1 MICISMDSYA
11 EELSRVIEI
20 LKENPR
26 GLSVTDIAA
35 HISVNR
41 NTVSRYLDMLR
52 ISGQVDMKMYGKAKV
67 FFISQRAPISAMI
80 NFSSDMVAVIDGD
93 LTITQVN
100 DSLCEFLE
108 IEKADIIGRELRNS
122 PLVGFDHPL
131 INDRI
136 NAALEGEES
145 SDEIRVMRV
154 DDEKHFKIRL
164 IPTVLTD
171 SSPGVTITLEDI
183 TKRKKAEEALRSSER
198 NYRSLVE
205 EINDAIWDLD
215 DDARFTYVSPQTT
228 ALLGFEPSALLN
240 RPIYSILDEE
250 GASLFDRCIRT
261 CRNNGGSSELF
272 NCQVK
277 HTDGREIILESSLCR
292 RYDEFG
298 LSTGYR
304 LVSRDV
310 TEREKAY
317 RGLFKWKSFLNS
329 VVMNIPAM
337 VLVKEVEKGTYIYFN
352 KETEDFFGIVST
364 SATGKM
370 GWELFPD
377 KFVEYLVSGDREV
390 SGTGAPVSMSEL
402 RLKITGRSERVIKS
416 RKVPIFGM
424 DNRLEYILTLLED
437 ITEEK
442 KAKEEIIAQRDQAQ
456 SYLDLAGVMIA
467 VIDRQGFVTRINRRG
482 CTMLAAKEEDIVG
495 KNWFETVIPLR
506 MRERLRKQYSRFI
519 DGEITPP
526 PNDNGILVKADGSE
540 VPVLWHNSIIKSSEG
555 EISAIVSSASE
566 KNPESSN

>member
-1 MICISMDSYA
+1 MDSYA
-11 EELSRVIEI
+11 EELSKVIET

-52 ISGQVDMKMYGKAKV
+52 ISGQVDMKTYGKAKV

-80 NFSSDMVAVIDGD
+80 NFSSDMVAVIDRD
-93 LTITQVN
+93 LTVSQVN
-100 DSLCEFLE
+100 DSFCEFLG
-108 IEKADIIGRELRNS
+108 IERDDIIGKELRDS

-131 INDRI
+131 INERI
-136 NAALEGEES
+136 LAALEGEES
-145 SDEIRVMRV
+145 SDEIRIMKV
-154 DDEKHFKIRL
+154 DEEKHFKIRL
-164 IPTVLTD
+164 IPTVLND
-171 SSPGVTITLEDI
+171 STPGVTITLEDI
-183 TKRKKAEEALRSSER
+183 TKRKKAEEALISSER

-215 DDARFTYVSPQTT
+215 DDAKFTYVSPRTT
-228 ALLGFEPSALLN
+228 EILGIQPPDLIDK
-240 RPIYSILDEE
+240 PICSILNEE
-250 GASLFDRCIRT
+250 GKSAFEKCVKE
-261 CRNNGGSSELF
+261 CRSNGGGPEIFNCSVLKNNGR
-272 NCQVK
+272 K
-277 HTDGREIILESSLCR
+277 IILESSLCR

-298 LSTGYR
+298 IGTGYR

-337 VLVKEVEKGTYIYFN
+337 VLVKEVKKGTYIYFN
-352 KETEDFFGIVST
+352 RETEDFFGIKSS

-377 KFVEYLVSGDREV
+377 KFVEYLVSGDREII
-390 SGTGAPVSMSEL
+390 SSGAPVSMPEL
-402 RLKITGRSERVIKS
+402 RLKLSGRNERIIKS

-424 DNRLEYILTLLED
+424 ESKLEYILTLLED

-442 KAKEEIIAQRDQAQ
+442 RAEEEIIAQRDQAQ

-467 VIDRQGFVTRINRRG
+467 VIDRHGCVTRINRCG
-482 CTMLAAKEEDIVG
+482 CSMLGVTEDRIVG
-495 KNWFETVIPLR
+495 KDWFETVIPAETR
-506 MRERLRKQYSRFI
+506 SHLRKQYSRI
-519 DGEITPP
+519 VAGEINPP
-526 PNDNGILVKADGSE
+526 QSE
-540 VPVLWHNSIIKSSEG
+540 EGVVVASGGREIPVLWHNSIIKSPEG
-555 EISAIVSSASE
+555 EIIAVVSSASQ
-566 KNPESSN
+566 KSS

>member
-1 MICISMDSYA
+1 MDSYA

-52 ISGQVDMKMYGKAKV
+52 ISGQVDMKTYGKAKV

-80 NFSSDMVAVIDGD
+80 NFSSDMVAVIDKD
-93 LTITQVN
+93 LTVVQVN
-100 DSLCEFLE
+100 DSLCEFLD
-108 IEKADIIGRELRNS
+108 IERADIIGRVLRNS

-131 INDRI
+131 INERI
-136 NAALEGEES
+136 ISALEGQES
-145 SDEIRVMRV
+145 SDEVRIMKV
-154 DDEKHFKIRL
+154 DEERHFKIRL
-164 IPTVLTD
+164 IPTVLND
-171 SSPGVTITLEDI
+171 STPGVTITLEDI
-183 TKRKKAEEALRSSER
+183 TKRKKAEEALVSSER

-215 DDARFTYVSPQTT
+215 DNARFTYVSPRTT
-228 ALLGFEPSALLN
+228 AILGLQPSELIDK
-240 RPIYSILDEE
+240 PIYDILDEE
-250 GASLFDRCIRT
+250 GTSAFDRCIRK
-261 CRNNGGSSELF
+261 CRNNGGGQEIF
-272 NCQVK
+272 NCSVM
-277 HTDGREIILESSLCR
+277 HSSGHIIILESSLCR

-298 LSTGYR
+298 IGTGYR

-310 TEREKAY
+310 TERERAY
-317 RGLFKWKSFLNS
+317 GGLFKWKSFLNS

-337 VLVKEVEKGTYIYFN
+337 VLVKEVKKGTYIYFN
-352 KETEDFFGIVST
+352 RETEDFFGIDSA

-377 KFVEYLVSGDREV
+377 RFVEYLVSGDREV
-390 SGTGAPVSMSEL
+390 AATGAPLSMHEL
-402 RLKITGRSERVIKS
+402 RLKISGRSERIIKS

-424 DNRLEYILTLLED
+424 DSNLEYILTLLED

-442 KAKEEIIAQRDQAQ
+442 RAEEEIIAQRDQAQ

-467 VIDRQGFVTRINRRG
+467 VIDRQGRVTCINRCG
-482 CTMLAAKEEDIVG
+482 CTMLGSDEDEIVG
-495 KNWFETVIPLR
+495 KNWFETVIPFR
-506 MRERLRKQYSRFI
+506 MRDRLRKQYSKI
-519 DGEITPP
+519 IAGEINPP
-526 PNDNGILVKADGSE
+526 QNDEGVIITSAGIE
-540 VPVLWHNSIIKSSEG
+540 VPVFWHNSIIKSPEG
-555 EISAIVSSASE
+555 EITAIVSSVSQ
-566 KNPESSN
+566 KNS

>member
-1 MICISMDSYA
+1 MIRVRMDSYA

-52 ISGQVDMKMYGKAKV
+52 ISGQVDMRMYGKAKV

-80 NFSSDMVAVIDGD
+80 NFSSDMVAVIDRD
-93 LTITQVN
+93 LTVAQVN
-100 DSLCEFLE
+100 DSLCSFLG
-108 IEKADIIGRELRNS
+108 IERADIIGKEIRDS

-131 INDRI
+131 INERI
-136 NAALEGEES
+136 IAALEGEES
-145 SDEIRVMRV
+145 SDEIRIMKV
-154 DDEKHFKIRL
+154 DEEKHFKIRL
-164 IPTVLTD
+164 IPTVLND

-183 TKRKKAEEALRSSER
+183 TKRKKAEEALISSER

-215 DDARFTYVSPQTT
+215 DDGRFTYVSPRTT
-228 ALLGFEPSALLN
+228 VILGFQPAELIDK
-240 RPIYSILDEE
+240 PIYQILDEE
-250 GASLFDRCIRT
+250 GKTAFERCVRA
-261 CRNNGGSSELF
+261 CRNNGGSPELF
-272 NCQVK
+272 NFSMTHCGGHKV
-277 HTDGREIILESSLCR
+277 ILESSLCR

-298 LSTGYR
+298 MGSGYR
-304 LVSRDV
+304 IVSRDV

-317 RGLFKWKSFLNS
+317 EGVFKWKSFLNS

-337 VLVKEVEKGTYIYFN
+337 VLVKEVKKGTYIYFN
-352 KETEDFFGIVST
+352 RETEDFFGIDGS

-377 KFVEYLVSGDREV
+377 KCVEYLVSGDREV
-390 SGTGAPVSMSEL
+390 AATGAPLSMPELTLKVS
-402 RLKITGRSERVIKS
+402 GRNERAIKS

-424 DNRLEYILTLLED
+424 DNKLEYILTLLED

-442 KAKEEIIAQRDQAQ
+442 RVEEEIIAQRDQTQ

-467 VIDRQGFVTRINRRG
+467 VIDRDGRVTCINRCG
-482 CTMLAAKEEDIVG
+482 CSMLCVTEDEIVG
-495 KNWFETVIPLR
+495 KDWFETVIPPG
-506 MRERLRKQYSRFI
+506 MKEKLRKQYSRI
-519 DGEITPP
+519 IAGEIIPSLNEEGVVITSE
-526 PNDNGILVKADGSE
+526 GHE
-540 VPVLWHNSIIKSSEG
+540 VPVIWHNSIIKSPEG
-555 EISAIVSSASE
+555 EITAIVSSASQ
-566 KNPESSN
+566 KNS

>member
-1 MICISMDSYA
+1 MIRVTMDSYA

-35 HISVNR
+35 QISVNR

-80 NFSSDMVAVIDGD
+80 NFSSDMVAVIDSD
-93 LTITQVN
+93 MAVAQVN
-100 DSLCEFLE
+100 DSLCSFLG
-108 IEKADIIGRELRNS
+108 IERADIIGKELRNS

-131 INDRI
+131 INERI
-136 NAALEGEES
+136 KSALEGEES
-145 SDEIRVMRV
+145 SDEIRIMKV
-154 DDEKHFKIRL
+154 DEEKHFKIRL
-164 IPTVLTD
+164 IPTVMND

-215 DDARFTYVSPQTT
+215 DNARFTYVSPRT
-228 ALLGFEPSALLN
+228 AAILGFEPSELVD
-240 RPIYSILDEE
+240 RPIYEFLDDEARKAFE
-250 GASLFDRCIRT
+250 RCIRE
-261 CRNNGGSSELF
+261 CRNNGGSTELF
-272 NCQVK
+272 NCTILHSAGHNVV
-277 HTDGREIILESSLCR
+277 LESSLCR

-298 LSTGYR
+298 MGSGYR
-304 LVSRDV
+304 LVSRDI

-317 RGLFKWKSFLNS
+317 QGLFKWKSFLNS

-337 VLVKEVEKGTYIYFN
+337 VLVKEVKKGTYIYFN
-352 KETEDFFGIVST
+352 RETEEFFSIGWS
-364 SATGKM
+364 SAAGKM
-370 GWELFPD
+370 GCELFPD
-377 KFVEYLVSGDREV
+377 RLVEYLVSGDREV
-390 SGTGAPVSMSEL
+390 AGTGSPVSMPEMK
-402 RLKITGRSERVIKS
+402 LKVPGRNEKIIRS

-424 DNRLEYILTLLED
+424 DNNLEYILTLLED

-442 KAKEEIIAQRDQAQ
+442 KAEERIIAQRDQAQ

-467 VIDRQGFVTRINRRG
+467 VIDREGRVSCINRHG
-482 CTMLAAKEEDIVG
+482 CSMLGVKEDELTG
-495 KNWFETVIPLR
+495 KDWFESVIPPG
-506 MRERLRKQYSRFI
+506 MRERLRKQYSRI
-519 DGEITPP
+519 IAGEITPP
-526 PNDNGILVKADGSE
+526 PNDAGVIMTSSGNEME
-540 VPVLWHNSIIKSSEG
+540 VVWHNSIIKSPDG
-555 EISAIVSSASE
+555 EITAIVSSASR
-566 KNPESSN
+566 KDS

>member
-1 MICISMDSYA
+1 MDSYA
-11 EELSRVIEI
+11 EELSKVIEI

-35 HISVNR
+35 HVSVNR

-80 NFSSDMVAVIDGD
+80 NFSSDMVAVIDRD
-93 LTITQVN
+93 LAVTQVN
-100 DSLCEFLE
+100 DSLCEFLG
-108 IEKADIIGRELRNS
+108 IEKSDIIGRELRNS

-131 INDRI
+131 INERI
-136 NAALEGEES
+136 VAALDGEES
-145 SDEIRVMRV
+145 SDEIRIMRV
-154 DDEKHFKIRL
+154 DEEKHFKIRL

-171 SSPGVTITLEDI
+171 STPGVTITLEDI
-183 TKRKKAEEALRSSER
+183 TKRKRAEEALRSSER

-215 DDARFTYVSPQTT
+215 DDARFTYVSPRTT
-228 ALLGFEPSALLN
+228 AILGFEAAELVD
-240 RPIYSILDEE
+240 RPIYDILDEV
-250 GASLFDRCIRT
+250 GASSFERCIKA
-261 CRNNGGSSELF
+261 CRSNGGGPELF
-272 NCQVK
+272 SCSVR
-277 HTDGREIILESSLCR
+277 HMEGRELILESSLCR

-298 LSTGYR
+298 ISTGYR

-310 TEREKAY
+310 TEREKAHQ
-317 RGLFKWKSFLNS
+317 GLFKWKSFLNS

-352 KETEDFFGIVST
+352 REMEDFFGIEST

-377 KFVEYLVSGDREV
+377 RFVEYLVSGDREV
-390 SGTGAPVSMSEL
+390 TGTGAPVSMPEL
-402 RLKITGRSERVIKS
+402 RLKMPGRTERIIKS

-442 KAKEEIIAQRDQAQ
+442 KAEEEIIAQRDQAQ
-456 SYLDLAGVMIA
+456 GYLDLAGVMIA
-467 VIDRQGFVTRINRRG
+467 VIDSQGRVTCINRKG
-482 CTMLAAKEEDIVG
+482 CNMLGAEEDDIVG
-495 KNWFETVIPLR
+495 KDWFETVIPAG
-506 MRERLRKQYSRFI
+506 MRDRLRKQYSRFI
-519 DGEITPP
+519 AGEVTPP
-526 PNDNGILVKADGSE
+526 PNDEGILVTSSGKE
-540 VPVLWHNSIIKSSEG
+540 IPVLWHNSIIKSPEG

-566 KNPESSN
+566 KHP